1 MYPED
6 PAKEGHIFL
15 EWCTIDKTVCSPT
28 NMSNKNMVLHPQ
40 WEIIEISSSSS
51 VPSHPKSNAG
61 LIVGLSVGIPVF
73 IVVVVA
79 IVVVSFHLRRKR
91 MGKTSLFLQLT
102 LK

>member
-1 MYPED
+1 
-6 PAKEGHIFL
+6 
-15 EWCTIDKTVCSPT
+15 
-28 NMSNKNMVLHPQ
+28 MSNKNMVLHPQ

-79 IVVVSFHLRRKR
+79 IVVAVILSKKKKNGEDKPL
-91 MGKTSLFLQLT
+91 LAADP
-102 LK
+102 